1 MKRSISCVLVAGLV
15 CLLVL
20 APGLLAQATKDAKT
34 GLDRIEG
41 YVVSIDKDKS
51 SLSVRQK
58 AGTNIMW
65 TVVYNADTKFTY
77 RNSPSSVD
85 EVKDGRRVICLGKF
99 GDKNAMTATRVDVRT
114 E

>member
-1 MKRSISCVLVAGLV
+1 MKRSIPCVLVVGLV

-51 SLSVRQK
+51 AVSVRQK
-58 AGTNIMW
+58 SGTNVMW
-65 TVVYNADTKFTY
+65 KIVYNADTKFTY

-85 EVKDGRRVICLGKF
+85 EVKDNRRVICLGKF
-99 GDKNAMTATRVDVRT
+99 DDKSTMTAARIDIRT
-114 E
+114 K

>member
-1 MKRSISCVLVAGLV
+1 MKRSISCVLVVGLV

-34 GLDRIEG
+34 GLDRVEG
-41 YVVSIDKDKS
+41 YVTSIDKDKS
-51 SLSVRQK
+51 AVSIRQK
-58 AGTNIMW
+58 SGTNVVWKI
-65 TVVYNADTKFTY
+65 VYNADTKFTY

-99 GDKNAMTATRVDVRT
+99 DDKSTMTASRIDIRT
-114 E
+114 K

>member
-1 MKRSISCVLVAGLV
+1 MKRSIPCVLVVGLV

-51 SLSVRQK
+51 AVSVRQK
-58 AGTNIMW
+58 SGTNVMW
-65 TVVYNADTKFTY
+65 KIVYNADTKFTY
-77 RNSPSSVD
+77 RNSPSSVG
-85 EVKDGRRVICLGKF
+85 EVKDNRRVICLGKF
-99 GDKNAMTATRVDVRT
+99 DDKNTMTAARIDIRT
-114 E
+114 K